1 MKSVLLATA
10 ILLGTS
16 AGAAFAAPLNSLEV
30 GNPFPIN
37 APSTS
42 VVAASDVGS
51 QVAAGPA
58 TQSSRNSSGART
70 YAEMSVQRGTA
81 STLGAPARPEQM
93 APWNHVV
100 ISHKIGDCGLLC
112 RSGIAE

>member
-16 AGAAFAAPLNSLEV
+16 AGAVFVAQLNSHEV
-30 GNPFPIN
+30 GNPFSID

-42 VVAASDVGS
+42 VVAVTDVGS
-51 QVAAGPA
+51 QRAAEPA
-58 TQSSRNSSGART
+58 TQSSRNSSGARA
-70 YAEMSVQRGTA
+70 YAEMSEQRGSA
-81 STLGAPARPEQM
+81 STLGAPTRPEQM

-100 ISHKIGDCGLLC
+100 ISQKIGDCGLLC